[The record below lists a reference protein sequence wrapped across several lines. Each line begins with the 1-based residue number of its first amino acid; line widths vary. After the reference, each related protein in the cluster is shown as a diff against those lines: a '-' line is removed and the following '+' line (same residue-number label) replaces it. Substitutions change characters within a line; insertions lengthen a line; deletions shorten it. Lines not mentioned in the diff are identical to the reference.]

1 MRRSVAKRLA
11 GPGVQKLT
19 GLVLLRMTRMNLLP
33 DVLRVLDHSLSLKG
47 RALAFQGNTRLLGDL
62 PELDSMA
69 VLAFIEGLESHF
81 GVTFRDDSITSD
93 SFATVDSVCALVQS
107 AIDEQGT

>member
-1 MRRSVAKRLA
+1 M
-11 GPGVQKLT
+11 P
-19 GLVLLRMTRMNLLP
+19 RMNLLP

-81 GVTFRDDSITSD
+81 GVTFSDDSITSD